1 MLMLMFP
8 MAELPKL
15 VQPIL
20 ELEELGHPAGLG
32 TSSVCIVCIVC
43 IACIACPLHSTCG
56 RDGMRRTWLHQ
67 KGTVFDWRRL

>member
-1 MLMLMFP
+1 MLMLMLMFP

-32 TSSVCIVCIVC
+32 TSSVCIVCI
-43 IACIACPLHSTCG
+43 ACPLHSTCG
-56 RDGMRRTWLHQ
+56 RDGVRRTWLHQ